1 MVGSGSKPGVK
12 YLVVGGVYKDF
23 PENTQLKNVI
33 YTEMSPD
40 YALTNWI
47 SSNYFCYVMLDS
59 SASPKEVA
67 ENFDAHFDYSKQYG
81 DMAKDIHAE
90 LVPLT
95 DIYYMNE
102 DSSGSLVKSGSAEKA
117 GY

>member
-1 MVGSGSKPGVK
+1 MK

-47 SSNYFCYVMLDS
+47 SSNYFCYVMLDP

-90 LVPLT
+90 LVP
-95 DIYYMNE
+95 
-102 DSSGSLVKSGSAEKA
+102 
-117 GY
+117 